1 MCAGSCDSVAAVFVA
16 VDQDV
21 TQVIVQAELQET
33 VTGACDGPSIFLV
46 VFYDQAVI
54 LCAVSESAIVVC
66 ASSGAVLD
74 SQEVIMVVH
83 HLMQQCGTDF
93 LNGTGKCTGA
103 NVDLVGCAL
112 LADPG
117 VLTKSEVAVS
127 LGSGLDGDRRP

>member
-1 MCAGSCDSVAAVFVA
+1 MCAGSCDSVAAVFIA

-54 LCAVSESAIVVC
+54 LCAVSKSAVVVC

-74 SQEVIMVVH
+74 AQEVIMVVH

-93 LNGTGKCTGA
+93 LNGTGECTCA

-117 VLTKSEVAVS
+117 ILTQGEVAVG
-127 LGSGLDGDRRP
+127 LGRRLNRDRGS

>member
-1 MCAGSCDSVAAVFVA
+1 MCAGSCDSVAAVFIA

-21 TQVIVQAELQET
+21 TQVVVQAELQEA
-33 VTGACDGPSIFLV
+33 VAGACDRPSVFLV

-54 LCAVSESAIVVC
+54 LCAVTESAVVVC

-93 LNGTGKCTGA
+93 LNGTGECTGA

-117 VLTKSEVAVS
+117 VLTKGEVAIS
-127 LGSGLDGDRRP
+127 FGSGLDGDRGS